1 MPNPEVGR
9 DAHTFRGRR
18 TTQKGASVGKLHI
31 ASYSRIPFF
40 RKSSPALLNMMQLAK
55 SSSTVRSAARYQA
68 SKVAKP
74 VSAAR
79 STVVPRASPSPPED
93 TNAGPAPPPGTI
105 FYGELLFAT
114 RSSVSSGEL
123 LRATQSSLRSSLSD
137 VSCLLS
143 LSTCVVRIQP
153 LFCLSIPH
161 KTSPYKCNF

>member
-79 STVVPRASPSPPED
+79 STIVPRASPSPPED
-93 TNAGPAPPPGTI
+93 TKAGPAPPPGTI
-105 FYGELLFAT
+105 FNGELLSAT
-114 RSSVSSGEL
+114 RVRACSSVSPGEL
-123 LRATQSSLRSSLSD
+123 PQATQ
-137 VSCLLS
+137 
-143 LSTCVVRIQP
+143 
-153 LFCLSIPH
+153 
-161 KTSPYKCNF
+161 